1 MKFMP
6 WRHGDKLNK
15 KEGQRMNKVGNE
27 PIIKFMTHTPH
38 SIEPGQPLDEARK
51 VMGRHDIR
59 HLPVLSGGR
68 IVGLLSERD
77 LTYIRTLPGVG
88 QDLKVKDAMVY
99 DPVLVAEQD
108 LLRDVAHKMAEQH
121 IGSVLVCDNHHKLL
135 GIFTYTDALKVLAES

>member
-1 MKFMP
+1 
-6 WRHGDKLNK
+6 
-15 KEGQRMNKVGNE
+15 MNKGNE
-27 PIIKFMTHTPH
+27 PIAKFMTRTPH

-51 VMGRHDIR
+51 IMGRHDIR

-77 LTYIRTLPGVG
+77 LTYIRTLPGIG

-99 DPVLVAEQD
+99 DPVLVPETD
-108 LLRDVAHKMAEQH
+108 SLKDVARKMADMH
-121 IGSVLVCDNHHKLL
+121 IGSVLVCDSHHKLA